1 MQAYLIIKIFD
12 VLEIQSKKY
21 RFFFSSGVKSK
32 ILNIK

>member
-21 RFFFSSGVKSK
+21 RFFFLPELRVRF
-32 ILNIK
+32 

>member
-12 VLEIQSKKY
+12 VFEIQSKKY
-21 RFFFSSGVKSK
+21 CFFFSSRVKGK